1 MGPVHDSMR
10 KELPSISKFQH
21 HAIVVDSRQPVPWDD
36 FRLARHPPASK
47 TYNISLPLLDAF
59 WSCRSLCECQKEAVT
74 SAVDRSRPSHEKSV
88 RGGCR
93 EQASRPPGQGQSGLV
108 PGHR

>member
-36 FRLARHPPASK
+36 FRLARHPITMS
-47 TYNISLPLLDAF
+47 IEPL
-59 WSCRSLCECQKEAVT
+59 T
-74 SAVDRSRPSHEKSV
+74 GSV
-88 RGGCR
+88 
-93 EQASRPPGQGQSGLV
+93 
-108 PGHR
+108 H